1 MNTRYIGKVKVRQS
15 SSEKGASLEVTIPKG
30 VLILLDVEPGRLL
43 DVYVDEE
50 DGKIIYVLKNK

>member
-30 VLILLDVEPGRLL
+30 VLILLDVKPGRLL
-43 DVYVDEE
+43 DVYVDEA

>member
-30 VLILLDVEPGRLL
+30 VLILLDVKPGRLL